1 MSHSVGRGFAKGR
14 FKFATC
20 ITMPHQELLLDRNK
34 IKDYYEDLSKGMQKA
49 IQISKTSNEEK
60 LKVNAVLEF
69 DKFFSKFGIS
79 LRDYFDYEQTS
90 SGGIKLKGRTDIL
103 SGSLIMEF
111 KVYNNLDKQ
120 TEYKKA
126 VKQVVEKY
134 LVPINKSMANR
145 FNAVI
150 FDGKTTVFISFN
162 SREQRWQTSKKPF
175 NNFTL
180 YDWVLLISKTLK
192 IPISSQKLKDAFSIQ
207 SQLAINFISISY
219 SKLIKNINK
228 NERIKMLFDEWDKS
242 FSYIYGGIL
251 NERKIKEDFQEI
263 ATTINKDEKDIEI
276 NKFLFCFYTYYAF
289 IVKLYASEISSIF
302 LPIKPESPI
311 NALIRTTNLKDAL
324 QFIESGDF
332 YKLYADIDNYIE
344 GGFFSWYLDAWD
356 KDMEEIVKSI
366 LYELNKF
373 DFENVVYDELNSRD
387 ILKTLYQEIIPQKI
401 RHDLGEYYTP
411 TWLIQ
416 SVLNDLGFEGQLDKK
431 VLDAG
436 CGSGGF
442 LVEVINKIKQR
453 NKGFSDAE
461 ILPKI
466 ITNVVGF
473 DVNPVAVLTARTN
486 YLLAISSY
494 LKNKAPIQITIPI
507 YLADSIITPTTEG
520 NAKLFSNV
528 YSISTVEG
536 VFLLPKTLV
545 DYGYLNEAMRIV
557 EECFNS
563 DYPSKDFK
571 ELFNKKIGLEED
583 DLDVVVS
590 FYEQVKKLH
599 SENKN
604 RIWIKIILN
613 SFAPLLHTEFDYVIG
628 NPPWIKW
635 DFLSREYKN
644 KLGNLY
650 LNIYK
655 LFSHKGMKAGMGYSH
670 DDISVVFMYVSA
682 DKYLRNG
689 GKLGYVM
696 KQTLYKSVAGK
707 EFRKF
712 KIEKGQSSIPLKVV
726 KVNDMLKLKPFKSSA
741 QAETSTI
748 IFKKGEETT
757 YPVEY
762 DIWTPKDRLPN
773 ENERIENIINN
784 INIERYDAYPHNTK
798 DPTDIWVIM
807 KEGKEKVYFESGVN
821 YYNPRHGIVNDLNG
835 VFFLDILSKEDDGV
849 IVENRVEKAKKPIP
863 KIKVKIENDL
873 IYPFLKPRNIKRWK
887 TEGYVYG
894 ILPQKKHGENNESEL
909 RVKYPMTYKYLYHFR
924 DNLKHRASK
933 WFKIAGFP
941 FYSIFGVG
949 DYSFAPYKVVW
960 CCMTYSPNFAVVSDV
975 NDEYIGKKK
984 VMCDNTIGYFSVN
997 NESEAYYLCGI
1008 LNSKKVGEALESRSN
1023 KSKWGISINMVEQ
1036 IPIPKFDSNNKNHVK
1051 IAELAKGASIKE
1063 GIDIQN
1069 QIDKLASQIV

>member
-1 MSHSVGRGFAKGR
+1 MS
-14 FKFATC
+14 
-20 ITMPHQELLLDRNK
+20 QELLLDRSK
-34 IKDYYEDLSKGMQKA
+34 IKVYYEDLAKGMQKT
-49 IQISKTSNEEK
+49 IQISKQISKTSGEEK
-60 LKVNAVLEF
+60 LKINAILEF
-69 DKFFSKFGIS
+69 DKFFNKFGIE

-111 KVYNNLDKQ
+111 KTYSKLDSP

-126 VKQVVEKY
+126 LKQVIEKY
-134 LVPINKSMANR
+134 LEPIDKRMASR

-150 FDGKTTVFISFN
+150 FDGKTTVFISFDDKKQTW
-162 SREQRWQTSKKPF
+162 RTSKKTF

-180 YDWVLLISKTLK
+180 YDWVLLISRTLK
-192 IPISSQKLKDAFSIQ
+192 IPISSQKLKDSFSIQ
-207 SQLAINFISISY
+207 NQLAINFISVCY
-219 SKLIKNINK
+219 QKLIQNIDKNQ
-228 NERIKMLFDEWDKS
+228 RIKMLFNEWDKN

-251 NERKIKEDFQEI
+251 NERKIREDFQEI
-263 ATTINKDEKDIEI
+263 ATIINQNGKDIQI
-276 NKFLFCFYTYYAF
+276 NSFLFCFYTYYAF
-289 IVKLYASEISSIF
+289 IVKLYASEIASVF

-311 NALIRTTNLKDAL
+311 NALIRTTTLKEAL
-324 QFIESGDF
+324 RFIESGDF
-332 YKLYADIDNYIE
+332 YKFYADIDNYIE
-344 GGFFSWYLDAWD
+344 GGFFSWYIDAWD
-356 KDMEEIVKSI
+356 KDIEEVVKSI
-366 LYELNKF
+366 LHELNKF
-373 DFENVVYDELNSRD
+373 DFENIVYDELNSRD

-416 SVLNDLGFEGQLDKK
+416 SLLNDIGFNGEIDKK

-442 LVEVINKIKQR
+442 LVEAINKIKQR
-453 NKGFSDAE
+453 NKG
-461 ILPKI
+461 LPNNELLPRI

-486 YLLAISSY
+486 YLLAISSC
-494 LKNKAPIQITIPI
+494 LKSRLPIQITIPI

-520 NAKLFSNV
+520 NTKLFSNV
-528 YSISTVEG
+528 YYISTVEG
-536 VFLLPKTLV
+536 IFSLPKTLV
-545 DYGYLNEAMRIV
+545 DYGHLNEAMRIM

-563 DYPSKDFK
+563 DYPVKDFRA
-571 ELFNKKIGLEED
+571 FFHKKIRLEEN

-635 DFLSREYKN
+635 DFLSREYKD

-655 LFSHKGMKAGMGYSH
+655 LFSHRGMKAGMGYSH

-682 DKYLRNG
+682 DKYLKLG

-696 KQTLYKSVAGK
+696 KQTLYKSIAGK

-712 KIEKGQSSIPLKVV
+712 KIEKNQNAIPLKVL

-748 IFKKGEETT
+748 ILKKGEETT

-762 DIWTPKDRLPN
+762 NIWTPKSRLPN
-773 ENERIENIINN
+773 ENERIENVIDEID
-784 INIERYDAYPHNTK
+784 IERYDAYPHNTK
-798 DPTDIWVIM
+798 DPTDIWIIM
-807 KEGKEKVYFESGVN
+807 KEGKEKKYFESGMN
-821 YYNPRHGIVNDLNG
+821 YYVPRHGIVNDMNG
-835 VFFLDILSKEDDGV
+835 VFFLDIVSKEKDILLV
-849 IVENRVEKAKKPIP
+849 ANRVEKAKKPIP
-863 KIKVKIENDL
+863 KVEVQLEKDL
-873 IYPFLKPRNIKRWK
+873 IYPFLKPKNIKRWK
-887 TEGYVYG
+887 TNGYVYG
-894 ILPQKKHGENNESEL
+894 LLPQKKHGEDNESEL
-909 RVKYPMTYKYLYHFR
+909 RLKYPLTYKYLYHFK
-924 DNLKHRASK
+924 DNLLHRASK
-933 WFKIAGFP
+933 WFKIKGFP

-949 DYSFAPYKVVW
+949 EYSFAPYKVVW

-975 NDEYIGKKK
+975 DDKFIGRKR

-997 NESEAYYLCGI
+997 DELEAHYLCGV

-1023 KSKWGISINMVEQ
+1023 KSKWGISINMVKQ
-1036 IPIPKFDSNNKNHVK
+1036 IPIPKFDKKVIKLVK
-1051 IAELAKGASIKE
+1051 IAELAIQASETLDKDKVQTIENEINKIVE
-1063 GIDIQN
+1063 GI
-1069 QIDKLASQIV
+1069 L

>member
-1 MSHSVGRGFAKGR
+1 
-14 FKFATC
+14 
-20 ITMPHQELLLDRNK
+20 MPRQELLLDRNK
-34 IKDYYEDLSKGMQKA
+34 VKDYYEELGKGMQKA
-49 IQISKTSNEEK
+49 IQISKTAKEEK
-60 LKVNAVLEF
+60 LKINTILEF
-69 DKFFSKFGIS
+69 DKFFAKFGIK
-79 LRDYFDYEQTS
+79 LTDYFDYEQTS
-90 SGGIKLKGRTDIL
+90 TGGIKLKGRTDIL

-111 KVYNNLDKQ
+111 KIYGNLDKK
-120 TEYKKA
+120 TEYAKA
-126 VKQVVEKY
+126 VKQVKEKY
-134 LVPINKSMANR
+134 LEPLDKKIASR

-150 FDGKTTVFISFN
+150 FDGKTTVFMTFSEK
-162 SREQRWQTSKKPF
+162 RQEWRASKKPF

-192 IPISSQKLKDAFSIQ
+192 IPISSQKLKDSFSIQ
-207 SQLAINFISISY
+207 NQLAINAISVFY
-219 SKLIKNINK
+219 SALTNNMPKNK
-228 NERIKMLFDEWDKS
+228 RIKMLFDEWDKS

-251 NERKIKEDFQEI
+251 SERKVKEDFYEI
-263 ATTINKDEKDIEI
+263 ATIINKNYKDIEI

-289 IVKLYASEISSIF
+289 IVKLYASEIASIF
-302 LPIKPESPI
+302 MQIKPESPI
-311 NALIRTTNLKDAL
+311 NALIRSQNLKDDL
-324 QFIESGDF
+324 QLIESGDF
-332 YKLYADIDNYIE
+332 YKFYADIENYIE
-344 GGFFSWYLDAWD
+344 GGFFSWYIDAWD
-356 KDMEEIVKSI
+356 KSIEDVIKSI

-416 SVLNDLGFEGQLDKK
+416 SLLNDIGFEGKLDKK
-431 VLDAG
+431 ILDAG

-442 LVEVINKIKQR
+442 LVEAINKIKQR
-453 NKGFSDAE
+453 NKDLPPAD

-466 ITNVVGF
+466 IANVVGF

-494 LKNKAPIQITIPI
+494 LKGKAPIQITIPI

-536 VFLLPKTLV
+536 IFWLPKTLI
-545 DYGYLNEAMRIV
+545 DYGHLNEAMRVV

-563 DYPSKDFK
+563 NYPKDDFK
-571 ELFNKKIGLEED
+571 TLFNKKIGLEAD

-590 FYEQVKKLH
+590 FYEQIKQLH
-599 SENKN
+599 KDGKN
-604 RIWIKIILN
+604 RIWVKLIQN

-670 DDISVVFMYVSA
+670 DDISAVFMYVSA
-682 DKYLRNG
+682 DKYLKNG

-712 KIEKGQSSIPLKVV
+712 KIEKGSNAIPLKVV

-748 IFKKGEETT
+748 IFKKGEQTT

-762 DIWTPKDRLPN
+762 NVWTPKMRLPN
-773 ENERIENIINN
+773 ENERIENVINE
-784 INIERYDAYPHNTK
+784 INIERCDAYPHNPK
-798 DPTDIWVIM
+798 DNTDVWVIM
-807 KEGKEKVYFESGVN
+807 KEGKEKTAFEGKENFYV
-821 YYNPRHGIVNDLNG
+821 PRHGIVNDLNG
-835 VFFLDILSKEDDGV
+835 VFFLDILSKENDV
-849 IVENRVEKAKKPIP
+849 LTIENRVEKAKKPIP
-863 KIKVKIENDL
+863 KIETTIEKDL
-873 IYPFLKPRNIKRWK
+873 IYPFLKPKNIKRWK
-887 TEGYVYG
+887 TQGYVYG
-894 ILPQKKHGENNESEL
+894 LIPQKKHGENNESEL
-909 RVKYPMTYKYLYHFR
+909 RVKYPLTYKYLYRFKE
-924 DNLKHRASK
+924 NLGHRASK
-933 WFKIAGFP
+933 WFKIEGFP

-949 DYSFAPYKVVW
+949 EYSFAPYKVVW

-975 NDEYIGKKK
+975 NDKFIGKKK

-997 NESEAYYLCGI
+997 TEVEAYFICGI
-1008 LNSKKVGEALESRSN
+1008 LNSKKVGDALESRSS
-1023 KSKWGISINMVEQ
+1023 KSKWGISINMVKQ
-1036 IPIPKFDSNNKNHVK
+1036 IPIPKFDKSNEKHVK
-1051 IAELAKGASIKE
+1051 IAELAKSASIKE
-1063 GIDIQN
+1063 DAEIQKE
-1069 QIDKLASQIV
+1069 IDKLASQII